1 MKSSVEIMYEDYVV
15 KGEVNV
21 HCVGT
26 DSWPESLSTQEK
38 DPVSPGNIDEDKSPV

>member
-26 DSWPESLSTQEK
+26 DSWPESLIEH
-38 DPVSPGNIDEDKSPV
+38 PGKGPS